1 MKHPLRLTAC
11 LLLAACFLP
20 FVSHGEEKYEL
31 KYGAQRT
38 EKRDDEAMR
47 RFRDHRVGAFIHWG
61 LYSMAGG
68 EWKGKIYPGAAEWLK
83 AWAKVPSDEWL
94 AQMDRWN
101 PTGFDARD
109 GRG

>member
-38 EKRDDEAMR
+38 EKRDDLSL
-47 RFRDHRVGAFIHWG
+47 IH
-61 LYSMAGG
+61 
-68 EWKGKIYPGAAEWLK
+68 I
-83 AWAKVPSDEWL
+83 
-94 AQMDRWN
+94 
-101 PTGFDARD
+101 
-109 GRG
+109 